1 MTMLVSVLHLYMPKM
16 MLVTYTDL
24 SSINECKNSTSLI
37 NDPDKLNVTVYI
49 YMFKDSFV
57 LMLVGHIKNYVN
69 RNKTFMIIFMFEI

>member
-49 YMFKDSFV
+49 YMFKDRCV
-57 LMLVGHIKNYVN
+57 LMLVGYI
-69 RNKTFMIIFMFEI
+69 NKLCK

>member
-49 YMFKDSFV
+49 YMFKDSCV
-57 LMLVGHIKNYVN
+57 LMLVGYI
-69 RNKTFMIIFMFEI
+69 NKLCK

>member
-49 YMFKDSFV
+49 YMFKDSCV
-57 LMLVGHIKNYVN
+57 LMLVGYI
-69 RNKTFMIIFMFEI
+69 NKRCK

>member
-1 MTMLVSVLHLYMPKM
+1 MTMHVSVLHLYMPKM

-49 YMFKDSFV
+49 YMFKDSCV
-57 LMLVGHIKNYVN
+57 LMLVGYI
-69 RNKTFMIIFMFEI
+69 NKLCK

>member
-1 MTMLVSVLHLYMPKM
+1 

-49 YMFKDSFV
+49 YMFKDSCV
-57 LMLVGHIKNYVN
+57 LMLVGYI
-69 RNKTFMIIFMFEI
+69 NKLCK